1 MSAFIQ
7 QVPFVS
13 GYRIVVDDIDALEGG
28 VAVIESLFGID
39 ERGEATWTP
48 EQIFPCASP
57 IEALGIASTF
67 AATIINDVDVDKVIA
82 GISQQRMAVP
92 GNRYFLQ
99 IRSARDADGYVASIE
114 ERQIGGGLVTI
125 DRRDDATSFFEAYGW
140 ALANIDS
147 LWHRSEVA
155 DS

>member
-13 GYRIVVDDIDALEGG
+13 GYRIVVEDLDAREGG
-28 VAVIESLFGID
+28 VAVIESLLGID
-39 ERGEATWTP
+39 DQGDATWTP
-48 EQIFPCASP
+48 ERIFPCASP

-67 AATIINDVDVDKVIA
+67 AATIINHVDVDQVIA
-82 GISQQRMAVP
+82 GISRQRVAVP
-92 GNRYFLQ
+92 GNRFFLQ
-99 IRSARDADGYVASIE
+99 IRSARDVEGFVATIE
-114 ERQIGGGLVTI
+114 ERQVGGGLVTI
-125 DRRDDATSFFEAYGW
+125 DRRDDAASFFEAYGW
-140 ALANIDS
+140 ALANVDS